1 MRINYPNNS
10 KFLQPCEEMIQM
22 NHDAL
27 AAGLPVTVSLSSGGY
42 PGTISVNIDENI
54 KHSFY
59 TSWNN
64 PDPTRFPQRIKV
76 AAWAL
81 FQNGFFGE
89 YIISHESGNLT
100 ICKEIPSKKI
110 EGLNMHHEDK
120 YCGQGRTIS
129 KEPIGSQN
137 SKNENIHHIQT
148 DSEAILER
156 LLKFNSTIKPA
167 ALVPALCEHAAQLI
181 ANDPFAFALAAVIDR
196 GAKAEII
203 WTIPYYLKNEIGS
216 LDPRFFSKKTA
227 KEIET
232 ILFKLTHKP
241 RYISD
246 ASRTIQELSIMVLQK
261 YNGDTSKIWKNKNSE
276 EIKAAFLSLH
286 GVGPGITS
294 MILLLLERFYGFH
307 FNELNHKAM
316 DLKPDVHIIRVM
328 SRLGLISHYSAD
340 AALIAARKLNPV
352 FPGAIDAPLWIIGRN
367 WCFPNKPICSA
378 CPANDV
384 CPQYKLSLNVNINK
398 EEKGMFNL
406 IVTCVGSKKNK
417 GSSIRDAKEKLISNG
432 VQNDVTSLFREWKE
446 ILERHIEED
455 NVSKAVDLYKGGM
468 WNASLEAFDAIKDQK
483 QLWIISCG
491 YGFINSEESISGYH
505 ATFGRNKEDSLYDKN
520 IFSAIPN
527 LKVKRQ
533 WWNHLTTSGIIKT
546 EKPRSIHE
554 LVNNSKPS
562 DVVLI
567 AAGAD
572 YYEAIYDDLNQI
584 DVSKKL
590 PKLAFVGIKKYNNGY
605 VPAMPEKLIPFIQF
619 YHDGNALRESLGCN
633 KIQVQPRSALL
644 LINHFMKT
652 GELSYAFS

>member
-42 PGTISVNIDENI
+42 PGKISVNIDENI

-59 TSWNN
+59 TNWNN

-81 FQNGFFGE
+81 YQNGFFGE

-100 ICKEIPSKKI
+100 ICKVLPSKKI
-110 EGLNMHHEDK
+110 EGLNMHHKDK
-120 YCGQGRTIS
+120 YCGQGRKIS
-129 KEPIGSQN
+129 KEPIGSQRSN
-137 SKNENIHHIQT
+137 NENIHHIQS

-167 ALVPALCEHAAQLI
+167 ALVPALCEPAAQLI

-203 WTIPYYLKNEIGS
+203 WTIPYYLKNAIGS

-232 ILFKLTHKP
+232 ILYKLPHKP
-241 RYISD
+241 RYIRD

-261 YNGDTSKIWKNKNSE
+261 YNGDTSKIWKTRNPA

-316 DLKPDVHIIRVM
+316 DLKPDVHIVRVM
-328 SRLGLISHYSAD
+328 SRLGLISQWSPDD
-340 AALIAARKLNPV
+340 AIKAARKLNPD
-352 FPGAIDAPLWIIGRN
+352 FPGDIDASLWIIGRN
-367 WCFPNKPICSA
+367 WCFPTKPLCSE
-378 CPANDV
+378 CPVNGV
-384 CPQYKLSLNVNINK
+384 CPEHECSINSGNK

-406 IVTCVGSKKNK
+406 IVTCVGSKNLH
-417 GSSIRDAKEKLISNG
+417 GPSIRDAKKKLNG
-432 VQNDVTSLFREWKE
+432 YGGQNDVQRLFQEWKG
-446 ILERHIEED
+446 ILNRNTKENKVI
-455 NVSKAVDLYKGGM
+455 KAVDLYKGDM
-468 WNASLEAFDAIKDQK
+468 WKASLEAFDAISDKK

-505 ATFGRNKEDSLYDKN
+505 STFSNSKDDSIYDKQ
-520 IFSAIPN
+520 IFNAIPG
-527 LKVKRQ
+527 LEVKRQ
-533 WWNHLTTSGIIKT
+533 WWSHLTNSGVIET
-546 EKPRSIHE
+546 DKPRSIHE

-584 DVSKKL
+584 DVTKDL
-590 PKLAFVGIKKYNNGY
+590 PKLAFVGIKKSINGY
-605 VPAMPEKLIPFIQF
+605 TPAIPGKLIPFIQP
-619 YHDGNALRESLGCN
+619 YRDGIALRESFGC
-633 KIQVQPRSALL
+633 KMIEVQPRSALS
-644 LINHFMKT
+644 LINHFEQT
-652 GELSYAFS
+652 GELNFSFL